1 MNQDGDNKLVDSTNE
16 EIVDKEKD
24 TTIESK
30 IKDIKSEVS
39 DIDYNFIEDV
49 YKSNYVDLYKLEGLD
64 VKDQSKVF
72 SLVLTDIYKNYNDID
87 FSSIRK
93 SALKCLKLSCD
104 PSDNELRLPYK
115 LIVTKNK
122 NRMYFKFE
130 SQKKKNLLM
139 IFHLF

>member
-1 MNQDGDNKLVDSTNE
+1 MNQDEDNKLVDSSKE

-30 IKDIKSEVS
+30 IKEIKSEVS

-104 PSDNELRLPYK
+104 PDDNELRLPYK

-122 NRMYFKFE
+122 IECILNLKVKRKRIYYF
-130 SQKKKNLLM
+130 LV
-139 IFHLF
+139 